1 MANQIQSNFMI
12 EQSEKVGMIQAE
24 LKTIRA
30 QQDSQTLLLK
40 EMNDKLD
47 DRLSRDEFNA
57 YKHENDDDIRRNY
70 LQRHEVESLLNTWK
84 LMTSMLGKIFISST
98 IIVLLYV
105 SFKVVIENQIGT
117 AVQSVTSKEGKK

>member
-117 AVQSVTSKEGKK
+117 AVQSVTSKEDKK

>member
-1 MANQIQSNFMI
+1 MI

-117 AVQSVTSKEGKK
+117 AVQSVTSKEDKK